1 MLAVEGMLEA
11 LSREG
16 NTENYKNC
24 NNDEDFGAVLE
35 VCGNGIHMRKLM
47 YSDGIERTFS
57 FDD

>member
-11 LSREG
+11 LSG
-16 NTENYKNC
+16 KDDTENYKNC
-24 NNDEDFGAVLE
+24 NNDDDFGEVLE
-35 VCGNGIHMRKLM
+35 ICGSGIHMHKIM